1 MSVCKKPEGRQAA
14 SQAGI
19 VRDHML
25 MYCTAGQSTGGLYE
39 TGRIPFS
46 NSPVFQAV

>member
-25 MYCTAGQSTGGLYE
+25 PYIFSSRLSRDLPR
-39 TGRIPFS
+39 GRQE
-46 NSPVFQAV
+46 NSLLSACAR